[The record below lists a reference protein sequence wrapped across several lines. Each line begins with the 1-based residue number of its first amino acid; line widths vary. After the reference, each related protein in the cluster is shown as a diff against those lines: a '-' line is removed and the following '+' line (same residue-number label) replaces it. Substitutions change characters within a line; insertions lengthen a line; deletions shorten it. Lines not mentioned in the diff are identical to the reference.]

1 MALIPKINFKKTGGL
16 VAGAVATNFVRNKF
30 LAAQNQYIQNG
41 GPFVVGLFLS
51 GQKDSFLSGIGD
63 GMIATG
69 GAALLSSFVPGISQD
84 VLMDE
89 DVLMNG
95 ANYEDYSS
103 DSQDTTSAFAGE
115 MNY

>member
-16 VAGAVATNFVRNKF
+16 VAGAVATNLVKNKF
-30 LAAQNQYIQNG
+30 LASQNQYIQNG
-41 GPFVVGLFLS
+41 GPFVLGLFLS

-69 GAALLSSFVPGISQD
+69 GAALLSSFVPGISED
-84 VLMDE
+84 VMMNE
-89 DVLMNG
+89 DVLMQG
-95 ANYEDYSS
+95 DNYENYAS
-103 DSQDTTSAFAGE
+103 DSQDTTPAFAGE